1 VHVWNSFGTLLGKL
15 YTGGVVANFNFTK
28 DGIWMMC
35 EERLLF
41 CELGAKGTLVNIECL

>member
-1 VHVWNSFGTLLGKL
+1 VHVWNSSGTLLGKL

-28 DGIWMMC
+28 DGIWMMG

-41 CELGAKGTLVNIECL
+41 CELGAKGTLVNLECL